1 MRVTLLTLSACET
14 GINERRPGDELIGL
28 VRSLL
33 YAGAPSVV
41 VSLWTVNDLS
51 TRLLMERFYECLR
64 GLSTEGATQMTKA
77 EALQAA
83 QRYVKNLTAQ
93 SVFEI
98 YDERLERAHRQDT
111 SALELD
117 RADAQALAG
126 DLEPAIA
133 AYNDVRRRLP
143 GTTSAHAQ
151 SLQKRVERALASW
164 RSRAESSYIDYEV
177 KPFDHLF
184 YWAPFVL
191 VGDWK

>member
-1 MRVTLLTLSACET
+1 LLTLSACET
-14 GINERRPGDELIGL
+14 GINERQPGDELIGL

-41 VSLWTVNDLS
+41 VSLWTVDDLS

-64 GLSTEGATQMTKA
+64 GLSSEGATRMTKA
-77 EALQAA
+77 EALQEA

-93 SVFEI
+93 RIFDY
-98 YDERLERAHRQDT
+98 YDERLA
-111 SALELD
+111 SAGSNETAALRLD

-126 DLEPAIA
+126 DLEPAVA
-133 AYNDVRRRLP
+133 AYTDVRRMLSS
-143 GTTSAHAQ
+143 TTSEQAEILKGRIDRTLPA
-151 SLQKRVERALASW
+151 LQREAAAAPS
-164 RSRAESSYIDYEV
+164 IDYGI

-184 YWAPFVL
+184 FWAPFVL